1 MKKVLFI
8 APSSIPVM
16 NAEAI
21 VNVKLLKVLVEDG
34 WQVDLLSKRVK
45 WKQYPVVNEK
55 DLGFHLGILRQIEVS
70 NKITLYSVILHFLSF
85 LKFGTVYRGA
95 HWAYLAV
102 REAEKL
108 IRENSYDLVITKSY
122 PSELAGY
129 YLKKKYG
136 LKWVATWND
145 PFPMERYPVPYGK
158 GPEAKLPWF
167 SRRLISIM
175 EKYPDYHVFPS
186 ARLRNYMHGY
196 LNVDEKKLKVIP
208 HVVTDIREKEEFPVQ
223 GCLRLVHSGNLSYPR
238 DPENL
243 FRALG
248 SFNATGPRK
257 IYLDVIGIPPTN
269 IQELLEK
276 YKLEKAVRVL
286 PPMKYTE
293 SLEILKDYHLAVII
307 EAPCKEGIFL
317 PTKVGDY
324 MQHRK
329 NIFAISPQKGELNDL
344 YQKGFI
350 KYFADCTAEED
361 ILKELNRIAQDYEE
375 GNLNTACQIPSDYTA
390 SSVTGEYNTL
400 F

>member
-129 YLKKKYG
+129 YLKK
-136 LKWVATWND
+136 N
-145 PFPMERYPVPYGK
+145 
-158 GPEAKLPWF
+158 
-167 SRRLISIM
+167 
-175 EKYPDYHVFPS
+175 
-186 ARLRNYMHGY
+186 
-196 LNVDEKKLKVIP
+196 
-208 HVVTDIREKEEFPVQ
+208 
-223 GCLRLVHSGNLSYPR
+223 
-238 DPENL
+238 
-243 FRALG
+243 
-248 SFNATGPRK
+248 TG
-257 IYLDVIGIPPTN
+257 
-269 IQELLEK
+269 
-276 YKLEKAVRVL
+276 
-286 PPMKYTE
+286 
-293 SLEILKDYHLAVII
+293 
-307 EAPCKEGIFL
+307 
-317 PTKVGDY
+317 
-324 MQHRK
+324 
-329 NIFAISPQKGELNDL
+329 
-344 YQKGFI
+344 
-350 KYFADCTAEED
+350 
-361 ILKELNRIAQDYEE
+361 
-375 GNLNTACQIPSDYTA
+375 
-390 SSVTGEYNTL
+390 
-400 F
+400 